1 MKYSF
6 LASALIFS
14 GFCFSQTIT
23 ISEEVGFNAENSTN
37 FVQFA
42 IDQAPDTVVI
52 DNVGQPW
59 ILGPINV
66 FNSDLTIIFEE
77 GVVVHSLTGAY
88 DIYDPMFRIR
98 DVENITILG
107 YGATIE
113 MNKQEF
119 IDLADESEWR
129 HAFNVQSVVDFRLEG
144 IEVKD
149 SGGDGVILGKSF
161 QQNSNQNF
169 CENVIIRNCIFDNNY
184 RQGMT
189 ISSVKNCLVENCIM
203 KNTIGTLP
211 EAGIDIEPDVP
222 DEILQDVVI
231 RNCQFINNNGNGI
244 MLALFY
250 MDDTSED
257 ISITIEDCY
266 FQDNFTLT
274 NEYAYAEI
282 ACLDNNFNGVDG
294 EVNFNRCYVSSSQ
307 FSPVYVSKTVESYD
321 LNFSNCVFK
330 NVSQDPVDFNNPI
343 FFEVTSYDELAP
355 RTGGVTFTDCR
366 VDYAGDFPFF
376 TYIENLPTVEG
387 LGDVTGNFFV
397 ANGNAPAIELGA
409 NPENVSILFEDIS
422 GTVSEGVEIEFLED
436 TYVEDGGAPM
446 IYGISREGTEPHPLG
461 VEFEFSGDAQI
472 GLDYALHPPF
482 SILAANQNE
491 TLVEIDIVND
501 AQMEADET
509 VVLTLLESA
518 CYSFG
523 NNVTA
528 QTIIVENNTLSI
540 SHIEEVM
547 NFKVYP
553 NPTTGLVQLDSND
566 HIVKLEVFSSR
577 GRKIMEFQQLKGIVD
592 LENLPNGLYFL
603 KASSANASKTLKL
616 IKE

>member
-1 MKYSF
+1 MKYLL
-6 LASALIFS
+6 LASALILSVFS
-14 GFCFSQTIT
+14 FSQTIT
-23 ISEEVGFNAENSTN
+23 VSEEVGFNAENSTN

-52 DNVGQPW
+52 DDVGEPW
-59 ILGPINV
+59 VLGPINV

-77 GVVVHSLTGAY
+77 GVVVHSLAGAY
-88 DIYDPMFRIR
+88 DIYDPMFRIQ

-119 IDLADESEWR
+119 IDLADGSEWR
-129 HAFNVQSVVDFRLEG
+129 HAFSIQSVVGFRLEG

-149 SGGDGVILGKSF
+149 SGGDGIILGKSF

-169 CENVIIRNCIFDNNY
+169 CENVIIRNCVFDNNY
-184 RQGMT
+184 RQGMS
-189 ISSVKNCLVENCIM
+189 ISSVKNCLVENCVM
-203 KNTIGTLP
+203 KNTVGTLP

-222 DEILQDVVI
+222 DEILQDLVI

-330 NVSQDPVDFNNPI
+330 NVSQNPIDFNNPI
-343 FFEVTSYDELAP
+343 FFEVTSYEELAP

-366 VDYAGDFPFF
+366 VDYAGDMPFF
-376 TYIENLPTVEG
+376 TYFENLPSVEG

-397 ANGNAPAIELGA
+397 ANGNAPTIELGT
-409 NPENVSILFEDIS
+409 NPENVNVIFEDI
-422 GTVSEGVEIEFLED
+422 TATISEGVEIDFLED
-436 TYVEDGGAPM
+436 TYVEDGGMPM
-446 IYGISREGTEPHPLG
+446 IYEISREGTYNHPVG
-461 VEFEFSGDAQI
+461 VELEFSGDAQI
-472 GLDYALHPPF
+472 GLDYAIHPPF
-482 SILAANQNE
+482 SLLSANQNE
-491 TLVEIDIVND
+491 TLVEIDIISDV
-501 AQMEADET
+501 QLEADES

-518 CYSFG
+518 CYSLG
-523 NNVTA
+523 NNATA
-528 QTIIVENNTLSI
+528 QTIIVEDNILSI
-540 SHIEEVM
+540 SHLEEVM
-547 NFKVYP
+547 NFKAYP
-553 NPTTGLVQLDSND
+553 NPTTGLVQLDSD
-566 HIVKLEVFSSR
+566 DLILKLEVYSSS
-577 GRKIMEFQQLKGIVD
+577 GRKIMEFKQPKGRVELK
-592 LENLPNGLYFL
+592 NLPSGLYFL
-603 KASSANASKTLKL
+603 TVSSANASKTFKL

>member
-1 MKYSF
+1 
-6 LASALIFS
+6 
-14 GFCFSQTIT
+14 
-23 ISEEVGFNAENSTN
+23 
-37 FVQFA
+37 
-42 IDQAPDTVVI
+42 
-52 DNVGQPW
+52 
-59 ILGPINV
+59 
-66 FNSDLTIIFEE
+66 
-77 GVVVHSLTGAY
+77 
-88 DIYDPMFRIR
+88 
-98 DVENITILG
+98 
-107 YGATIE
+107 
-113 MNKQEF
+113 
-119 IDLADESEWR
+119 
-129 HAFNVQSVVDFRLEG
+129 
-144 IEVKD
+144 
-149 SGGDGVILGKSF
+149 
-161 QQNSNQNF
+161 
-169 CENVIIRNCIFDNNY
+169 
-184 RQGMT
+184 
-189 ISSVKNCLVENCIM
+189 
-203 KNTIGTLP
+203 
-211 EAGIDIEPDVP
+211 
-222 DEILQDVVI
+222 
-231 RNCQFINNNGNGI
+231 

-397 ANGNAPAIELGA
+397 ANGNAPTIGLGA

-436 TYVEDGGAPM
+436 TYVEEGGAPM

-528 QTIIVENNTLSI
+528 QTIIVEDNTLSI

-566 HIVKLEVFSSR
+566 HIVKLEVFSSH
-577 GRKIMEFQQLKGIVD
+577 GRKIMEFQQLKGRVE